1 MRNKQSLVF
10 LASSLFLL
18 LLAPITSEAISNP
31 STNINKVNREIVE
44 ESANVQA
51 TSAPSHSETL
61 EQEPSLE
68 TTTTTDNHPAETDQ
82 STATLEP
89 SEQQKDDDNSATE
102 SAIVEPQ
109 PRMLAAPY
117 ATSLPDDPNIIP
129 IDKVFQEPIGNAT
142 SILEGGKL
150 LQLNPAVKSQKG
162 AIWSKKPI
170 SLLSDF
176 TFKSYLYLGNEYA
189 NAGDGMTFTLTND
202 PRMSTTPQEVIGSP
216 GMGIGAYSTKAGQPY
231 VRNALSIEFDTYK
244 NTGSSNRMDR
254 EISQDKGNGHL
265 AFVTPKANNNSYTG
279 EHSGVTVAPTYL
291 SNGTWRM
298 LTVHWNA
305 ATKALTYDLEG
316 VGTNTYVV
324 SDLNAQFGATTVY
337 WGFTSSTGGKYQEN
351 ALAMTQIPTNVTSQ
365 AALSVNGQEFSS
377 AVEAVKNDQVRLRNT
392 LNIDNDFIEDRQPQ
406 VSIDLPDEL
415 AYEENSVKR

>member
-31 STNINKVNREIVE
+31 STNINEVNREIVE
-44 ESANVQA
+44 ESANDQA

-89 SEQQKDDDNSATE
+89 SKQQKDDDNSVTE

-162 AIWSKKPI
+162 AIWSKNQSVYCRILPLK
-170 SLLSDF
+170 
-176 TFKSYLYLGNEYA
+176 
-189 NAGDGMTFTLTND
+189 
-202 PRMSTTPQEVIGSP
+202 VIC
-216 GMGIGAYSTKAGQPY
+216 I
-231 VRNALSIEFDTYK
+231 
-244 NTGSSNRMDR
+244 
-254 EISQDKGNGHL
+254 
-265 AFVTPKANNNSYTG
+265 
-279 EHSGVTVAPTYL
+279 
-291 SNGTWRM
+291 
-298 LTVHWNA
+298 
-305 ATKALTYDLEG
+305 
-316 VGTNTYVV
+316 
-324 SDLNAQFGATTVY
+324 
-337 WGFTSSTGGKYQEN
+337 
-351 ALAMTQIPTNVTSQ
+351 
-365 AALSVNGQEFSS
+365 
-377 AVEAVKNDQVRLRNT
+377 
-392 LNIDNDFIEDRQPQ
+392 
-406 VSIDLPDEL
+406 
-415 AYEENSVKR
+415 

>member
-1 MRNKQSLVF
+1 MKRDAKQTKPSL

-18 LLAPITSEAISNP
+18 ILAPITSEAISNP
-31 STNINKVNREIVE
+31 STNINEVNREIVE
-44 ESANVQA
+44 ESANDQA

-89 SEQQKDDDNSATE
+89 SEQQKDDGTSATE
-102 SAIVEPQ
+102 SVIVEPQ

-150 LQLNPAVKSQKG
+150 LQLNPAVKSQKALFG
-162 AIWSKKPI
+162 QKPI

-216 GMGIGAYSTKAGQPY
+216 GMGIGAYPRKLVNLMLEMPY
-231 VRNALSIEFDTYK
+231 RLSLIPIKILVVPTEWTEKFHK
-244 NTGSSNRMDR
+244 IREMD
-254 EISQDKGNGHL
+254 I
-265 AFVTPKANNNSYTG
+265 
-279 EHSGVTVAPTYL
+279 
-291 SNGTWRM
+291 
-298 LTVHWNA
+298 
-305 ATKALTYDLEG
+305 
-316 VGTNTYVV
+316 
-324 SDLNAQFGATTVY
+324 
-337 WGFTSSTGGKYQEN
+337 
-351 ALAMTQIPTNVTSQ
+351 
-365 AALSVNGQEFSS
+365 
-377 AVEAVKNDQVRLRNT
+377 
-392 LNIDNDFIEDRQPQ
+392 
-406 VSIDLPDEL
+406 
-415 AYEENSVKR
+415 